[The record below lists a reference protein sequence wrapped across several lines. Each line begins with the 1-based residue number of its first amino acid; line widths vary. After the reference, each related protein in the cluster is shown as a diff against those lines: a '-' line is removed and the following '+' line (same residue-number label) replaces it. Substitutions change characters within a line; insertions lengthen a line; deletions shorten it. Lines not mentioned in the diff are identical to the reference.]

1 LDVVTGAKTTDDGVP
16 GSYSYGTGT
25 PVRRDRSTVAVA
37 VAVIGVIGLLAGIAG
52 VVVRLLPRHFSAAQQ
67 QAITAWEMGNRWRQL
82 SAGQIFPS
90 TVSYTPPAAIDDLG
104 SGLSLTARRIGIAR
118 QASCSS
124 ASSPVA
130 TDSAAATVLARGGCQ
145 AVLRATY
152 TDDTDSYVVTVGVA
166 VFPSTAKAASAR
178 QQLDSSTLSL
188 GKGRAPGVS
197 TVPFTRTPAASF
209 TDARRQ
215 IASNVAEGPY
225 LVMYAIGY
233 ADSRPLV
240 PVSADSYTDAEMTS
254 LGSGVAEEI
263 ASVLGSAPAAPH
275 CPGAPGC

>member
-1 LDVVTGAKTTDDGVP
+1 MV
-16 GSYSYGTGT
+16 
-25 PVRRDRSTVAVA
+25 
-37 VAVIGVIGLLAGIAG
+37 VIGVIGLLVGGVG
-52 VVVRLLPRHFSAAQQ
+52 VVVRLLPRHFSPAQQ
-67 QAITAWEMGNRWRQL
+67 QAITAWEIGNRWRQMP
-82 SAGQIFPS
+82 AGQIFPS
-90 TVSYTPPAAIDDLG
+90 TVSYTPPAVINDTG
-104 SGLSLTARRIGIAR
+104 SDLSLTARRIGIAR
-118 QASCSS
+118 QASCSTTS
-124 ASSPVA
+124 GPLA
-130 TDSAAATVLARGGCQ
+130 TDSAAATVLAHGGCQ

-152 TDDTDSYVVTVGVA
+152 TDDTDSFVVTVGVA
-166 VFPSTAKAASAR
+166 VFPSAAKAASAR
-178 QQLDSSTLSL
+178 QQLDASALSL

-197 TVPFTRTPAASF
+197 TVPFAGTPAASF

-215 IASNVAEGPY
+215 IASNIAEGPY

-254 LGSGVAEEI
+254 LGSGVAQET